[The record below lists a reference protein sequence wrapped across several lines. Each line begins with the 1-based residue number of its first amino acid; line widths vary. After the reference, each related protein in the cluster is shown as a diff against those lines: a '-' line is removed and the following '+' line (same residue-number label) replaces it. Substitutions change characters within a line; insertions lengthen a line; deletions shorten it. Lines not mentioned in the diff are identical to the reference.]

1 MHANRAEWIIRPSGL
16 QQRVEV
22 LTWLSATLLLVFA
35 LLGTAFWGSTIYTL
49 GLLAVVPLALA
60 VRALLAKR
68 EPVLIGK
75 NTDGWWLLRDNT
87 KVPVSFHSGSIRRR
101 KLIVLVWGFWPW
113 QALIIRPDC
122 FLSREP
128 FNHLKYELYGSI

>member
-1 MHANRAEWIIRPSGL
+1 LHANRAEWIIRPSRL
-16 QQRVEV
+16 QRRVEV

-122 FLSREP
+122 FLSLEP

>member
-1 MHANRAEWIIRPSGL
+1 LHANRAEWIIRPSGL

-35 LLGTAFWGSTIYTL
+35 LLGTAFWDSTNYAWS
-49 GLLAVVPLALA
+49 LLAVVPLALTA
-60 VRALLAKR
+60 RALLTKR
-68 EPVLIGK
+68 APQLIGK
-75 NTDGWWLLRDNT
+75 NADGWWMFKEGE
-87 KVPVSFHSGSIRRR
+87 KVPLRFHSGSIRRR

-113 QALIIRPDC
+113 QVLVIRPDC

-128 FNHLKYELYGSI
+128 FNHLKFELYGSI